1 MKKGKKAGW
10 GFYHSYG
17 SILRDKKI
25 PMSLRAKI
33 INTCWLPILTY
44 GAETWST
51 NKNIES
57 KLAITQRKVERSMLG
72 VKLKDK
78 IKNKEIKS
86 RTKFR
91 DIVKEVKKKKW
102 KWAVHVIRRNDNRW
116 SHRLTNWFPREGKR
130 KPGRQKTRWEDDIK
144 KAR

>member
-116 SHRLTNWFPREGKR
+116 SHRLTNWFPREGKQ
-130 KPGRQKTRWEDDIK
+130 KPGDKRRGGKTI
-144 KAR
+144 